1 MEKITF
7 KIKDIDWSL
16 DFVDADDVKLDKSL
30 GLTFTIKRLILV
42 DKNLNKTDLITTIT
56 HELTH
61 AFMWEYG
68 FSQVDFSHENI
79 CDFISVYARNII
91 ELSDTIVNHLNM
103 FK

>member
-1 MEKITF
+1 MEKINF

-16 DFVDADDVKLDKSL
+16 EFVDSDDVKLDKSL
-30 GLTFTIKRLILV
+30 GLTLNVKRLILV
-42 DKNLNKTDLITTIT
+42 DMNLNKTDLINTVT

-68 FSQVDFSHENI
+68 FAQVDFSHENI
-79 CDFISVYARNII
+79 CDFISVYGRNII
-91 ELSDTIVNHLNM
+91 GLSDTIVNHLNM